1 MLILMSVPLS
11 SKLFLPWGECFCAQ
25 ECDVLLGTLLVCS
38 QSLPKS
44 THSPGLLAP
53 LALAE
58 TTMQHHCTRCCSAL
72 PGSCSNCS
80 REACWVC
87 PLFLGLRG
95 TSARPRE
102 LRTVEKGV
110 CAGNLHLH
118 SQDTFP
124 VPIPCLILVLGCI
137 TEEQGLWLQGCQ
149 TLSVVHGQVC
159 LVCLW
164 LLTASD
170 STAPS
175 AAA

>member
-25 ECDVLLGTLLVCS
+25 ECDVLLGTLLVCR

-110 CAGNLHLH
+110 CWPSAPPFAGYVSCSN
-118 SQDTFP
+118 P
-124 VPIPCLILVLGCI
+124 VPHPCAWMHHRRAGVMAAGMSYAFSCPWP
-137 TEEQGLWLQGCQ
+137 GLFGLP
-149 TLSVVHGQVC
+149 V
-159 LVCLW
+159 
-164 LLTASD
+164 
-170 STAPS
+170 
-175 AAA
+175 AAHSL